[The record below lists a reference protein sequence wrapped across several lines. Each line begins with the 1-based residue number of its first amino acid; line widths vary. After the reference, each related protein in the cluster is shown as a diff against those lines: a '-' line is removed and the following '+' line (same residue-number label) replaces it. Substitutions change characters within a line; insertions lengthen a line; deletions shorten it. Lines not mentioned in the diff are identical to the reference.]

1 MMVEAHIWLVVVC
14 VRNIVQ
20 EIDQADCI
28 IFQNRSDVNTAVS
41 SWRRPKTEA
50 LVVISKRL
58 SPRAAKNKHRFLHS
72 EYKI

>member
-1 MMVEAHIWLVVVC
+1 MVEAHIWLVVVC

-28 IFQNRSDVNTAVS
+28 IFQDRSDVNTAVS

-50 LVVISKRL
+50 LVVIS
-58 SPRAAKNKHRFLHS
+58 N
-72 EYKI
+72 